1 MENRKFAA
9 LVIAGFAFLALFITF
24 ISAVRDIV
32 PQVAEYR
39 AAEQVYQEI
48 RAVARPPAADTDGAE
63 DEEPQDIDWVA
74 LRHLNPDI
82 VGWLVVDGTAIDYPI
97 VRGPDNDWYLH
108 WTVTGERNASG
119 SIFMDYRNDTGFF
132 DPHTL
137 IYGHNMQNGTMF
149 AGLHT
154 FTDGTFR
161 IYTPHRVLE
170 YEVFAIRTVAADD
183 VLYILPPLEA
193 NESRIVT
200 LSTCVFRR
208 DDLRFV
214 VQGRLW
220 EERP

>member
-1 MENRKFAA
+1 MQNKKFAA
-9 LVIAGFAFLALFITF
+9 LVIAGFAFLALFLTF

-39 AAEQVYQEI
+39 AAERVYQEI
-48 RAVARPPAADTDGAE
+48 REVARPSVEVVDDNAE
-63 DEEPQDIDWVA
+63 DEEPQGIDWVA

-82 VGWLVVDGTAIDYPI
+82 VGWLVVEDTTIDYPI
-97 VRGPDNDWYLH
+97 VRGWDNEWYLH
-108 WTVTGERNASG
+108 RTVTGERNASG

-137 IYGHNMQNGTMF
+137 IFGHNMQNGAMF
-149 AGLHT
+149 AGLHD
-154 FTDGTFR
+154 FTGGTFR

-170 YEVFAIRTVAADD
+170 YEVFSKRTVSATDT
-183 VLYILPPLEA
+183 LYLLPPPE
-193 NESRIVT
+193 EHEGRIVT

-214 VQGRLW
+214 VQGRLL
-220 EERP
+220 EG